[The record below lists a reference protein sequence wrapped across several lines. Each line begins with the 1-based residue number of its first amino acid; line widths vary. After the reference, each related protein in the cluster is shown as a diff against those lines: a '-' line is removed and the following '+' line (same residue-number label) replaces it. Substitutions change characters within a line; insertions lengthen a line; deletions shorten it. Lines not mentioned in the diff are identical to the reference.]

1 MGVCKLIHIMAIYS
15 NFEREIFYHKSFFY
29 ICNIKSNT
37 MIRAIVYIAAFLS
50 LLLFSFLSLFKGIQQ
65 SKDEYLSEIHTALS
79 ESIHKE
85 GDIRFHEHSLTC
97 RNEEKGK
104 PDTIYI
110 EAEKEKEPLTF
121 SDRYNALSPA
131 EKERNRN
138 YSLLAEAIPMNLS
151 ILDSLF
157 CAITAEKG
165 MEGFNHVI
173 RYEEK
178 GGEIRVVGDPLGLDQ
193 SKTISVQVVLGV
205 NDEMTITLQAEILT
219 LTLIKRIPPT
229 SSTWIFFSLSLL
241 VGLIWILDSLLR
253 KRKAKREAV
262 SNSEYGWLDDSIVEL
277 DKKIREVSNKRD
289 ELMQQVQEIDIEM
302 DGGIEEGA
310 MISKLTTIKK
320 EINALEKKQ
329 ENILRER
336 YKTIK
341 KGKFLYDILADRIFF
356 NNNPL
361 NIGGISYQIMVAILK
376 SDQDCFTL
384 EDLRNLVWG
393 KQVVSDDAIRKQVS
407 YLNQAISSTGY
418 RLTSIRNKGYS
429 LMKANS
435 NG

>member
-1 MGVCKLIHIMAIYS
+1 MAIYP

-29 ICNIKSNT
+29 ICDIKSNT
-37 MIRAIVYIAAFLS
+37 MFRAIVYIAAFLS
-50 LLLFSFLSLFKGIQQ
+50 LLLFSILSLFKDIQQ
-65 SKDEYLSEIHTALS
+65 SKESYLSDFNTILS
-79 ESIHKE
+79 ESILKE
-85 GDIRFHEHSLTC
+85 GDIRFHSLSLPC
-97 RNEEKGK
+97 RVEEEGK
-104 PDTIYI
+104 PDTVCM
-110 EAEKEKEPLTF
+110 EPEKEKKPLTF

-173 RYEEK
+173 RYVEK
-178 GGEIRVVGDPLGLDQ
+178 GGEIRVVGDPLSLHQ
-193 SKTISVQVVLGV
+193 SNAESIQVVLGI
-205 NDEMTITLQAEILT
+205 NDEITITLQAEIPT
-219 LTLIKRIPPT
+219 LSLIKRVPSN
-229 SSTWIFFSLSLL
+229 SSTWILFSLALL
-241 VGLIWILDSLLR
+241 VGLIWTLDHLWR
-253 KRKAKREAV
+253 KRKAKREAAA
-262 SNSEYGWLDDSIVEL
+262 NPEEGWLNDSIVEL
-277 DKKIREVSNKRD
+277 DKKIREVTNKRD
-289 ELMQQVQEIDIEM
+289 ELMQQVREIDIEM

-320 EINALEKKQ
+320 EINTLEKKQ
-329 ENILRER
+329 ETILLER

-356 NNNPL
+356 NNSPL
-361 NIGGISYQIMVAILK
+361 NLGGISYQIMVAILK
-376 SDQDCFTL
+376 SDQDCFTI
-384 EDLRNLVWG
+384 EDLRNMVWG

-418 RLTSIRNKGYS
+418 RLTSIRHKGYTLKKS
-429 LMKANS
+429 DSKGSHA
-435 NG
+435 